1 MFQQQEIR
9 EEAKEVREI
18 AKHAKEMEL
27 LEIQKELALAKLRK
41 YS

>member
-9 EEAKEVREI
+9 EKAKEEREI

-27 LEIQKELALAKLRK
+27 LEIQKQLALAQLKQ